1 MKYAIA
7 APAQFLIV
15 DEHPTFRVG
24 MREIIRSV
32 VPDAQIKE
40 ADGVPEALHAV
51 DGPWQPDTLILDLR
65 PGPDAPRQL
74 AALRGACPGSSII
87 VVSMHADR
95 HIIDSLLAS
104 GADGFICKSVPPD
117 ELGAAIRAV
126 RAGDVVVR
134 YSRGPAASPTQWT
147 QRIEGLTQRQR
158 DVLAMLVDGLTNKE
172 IARRLEI
179 SPFTVRIHVSA
190 LLRALNV
197 STRSAAAALA
207 SKAGVNQMSFLHA
220 GSTQAGNAAAVRT
233 SAPGPDSEQP
243 AH

>member
-1 MKYAIA
+1 MKYATV

-15 DEHPTFRVG
+15 DEHPIFRVG
-24 MREIIRSV
+24 MREIIWSV
-32 VPDAQIKE
+32 VPDAQIEE
-40 ADGVPEALHAV
+40 AGGIPEALRAI
-51 DGPWQPDTLILDLR
+51 GGRLQPDTLILDLR

-74 AALRGACPGSSII
+74 AALRGACPRSSII
-87 VVSMHADR
+87 VVSMHTDR
-95 HIIDSLLAS
+95 HIIDTLLAS

-134 YSRGPAASPTQWT
+134 YSRGPAARPTQWT
-147 QRIEGLTQRQR
+147 QRIQSLTQRQR

-207 SKAGVNQMSFLHA
+207 SKAGVNQTGFLHA